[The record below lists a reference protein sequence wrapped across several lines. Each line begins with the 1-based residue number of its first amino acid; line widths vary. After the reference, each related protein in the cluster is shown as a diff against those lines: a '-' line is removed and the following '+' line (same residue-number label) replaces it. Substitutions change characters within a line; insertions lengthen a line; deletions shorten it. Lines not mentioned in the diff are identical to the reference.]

1 MPHVVTQMGTEEQS
15 RKALSRREAA
25 IISKRSGE
33 FKRAPPSPMKRIKGA
48 ELKPLPSLSLLA
60 MPENSHWDF
69 SSVRHIRQPSNEFT
83 SLSAAESVYDLP
95 SGGRW
100 DTPNSSTHSL
110 FIAELEDTSQIV
122 MSKIAMNLDPFITKV
137 KNVEPSVRPY
147 LLLLY
152 PLEVNQ

>member
-33 FKRAPPSPMKRIKGA
+33 FRRAPPSPMRRINGTD
-48 ELKPLPSLSLLA
+48 LKPLPSLSLLA
-60 MPENSHWDF
+60 MPENGHWDF
-69 SSVRHIRQPSNEFT
+69 SSVRHIRRQPSNEFT
-83 SLSAAESVYDLP
+83 PLSATESVYDLP
-95 SGGRW
+95 SGGPR

-152 PLEVNQ
+152 PLEIN